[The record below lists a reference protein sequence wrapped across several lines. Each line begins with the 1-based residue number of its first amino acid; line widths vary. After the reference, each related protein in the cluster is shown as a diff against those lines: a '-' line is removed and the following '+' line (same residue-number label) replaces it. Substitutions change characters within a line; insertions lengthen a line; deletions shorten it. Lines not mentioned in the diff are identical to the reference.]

1 MRLKTKQTGHVIG
14 SGNVHLACIKHTA
27 HIVIHMGHIERI
39 QKHIHIQLS
48 VKYENRYHDIFND

>member
-27 HIVIHMGHIERI
+27 HIVIHMGHIESRA
-39 QKHIHIQLS
+39 
-48 VKYENRYHDIFND
+48 V